1 MIMIFL
7 GMVVFIKASFPCVLT
22 LKSCRQRLVREVLW
36 NSHLSILTI
45 MNKHALTR
53 SVVLSIC
60 LLPLAFGP
68 VAQAARSSSSG
79 WEHIAAGIDYKMFSL
94 PGPNRAHVARLDR
107 EQLDVILESSIAQG
121 RLSGGLETV
130 SGMVERYDGAINA
143 WGDTWGA
150 RNHVVVA
157 INGSFY
163 DPGTGIPQGG
173 VIHSGW
179 YSKWFDEL
187 SGISGLSWKEDHNV
201 FLGQCVY
208 HRPDKQLLTN
218 LTTGD
223 RLEIHGVNTRPQ
235 RDQLIL
241 LTPQFDR
248 DSQRESK
255 GIDVLV
261 ELTRPAMLMPFPHMV
276 TGIVREVRIAPGST
290 PIPFD
295 HVVLSGWGDI
305 DDQLVQFLMEGD
317 AVGLSFE
324 ITHLD
329 QDCKYAAP
337 EEWTKSYASVA
348 GNIIF
353 LYEGKIQEFEQI
365 GALLRHPRTAI
376 CYNQDY
382 LYFVVI
388 DGRDDAYSVGM
399 TILELANFCKEKL
412 QATEG
417 INLDG
422 GGSSTMWVNGE
433 VVNRP
438 SDGHERNVANGVM
451 MVIVEPMEK
460 SSSFSP
466 GTQVTAQYPTNIHLG
481 PGTNFPALTSVDTN
495 TRGTVIYQWDQL
507 NGVLAK
513 GAYWW
518 KIDFFGVVGWVD
530 EAALSA
536 INDDPV
542 PSTGLPLGQ

>member
-1 MIMIFL
+1 MEKHTLSRSVFL
-7 GMVVFIKASFPCVLT
+7 SLCLLT
-22 LKSCRQRLVREVLW
+22 LA
-36 NSHLSILTI
+36 
-45 MNKHALTR
+45 M
-53 SVVLSIC
+53 
-60 LLPLAFGP
+60 GP
-68 VAQAARSSSSG
+68 VAQAAQSASSG
-79 WEHIAAGIDYKMFSL
+79 WEPIAAGVDFQMFWL
-94 PGPNRAHVARLDR
+94 PGPNRAYVARLDR
-107 EQLDVILESSIAQG
+107 EHSDVILESSLAQG

-130 SGMVERYDGAINA
+130 SGMAERYDDAINA
-143 WGDTWGA
+143 WGDAWGA
-150 RNHVVVA
+150 RNRVVVA

-163 DPGTGIPQGG
+163 DPETGIPHGG

-179 YSKWFDEL
+179 YAKKFDEL
-187 SGISGLSWKEDHNV
+187 SGISGLSWKEDQNI

-208 HRPDKQLLTN
+208 HRPEKQVLTN

-223 RLEIHGVNTRPQ
+223 RMEIHGINTRPR

-248 DSQRESK
+248 DSQRESR

-276 TGIVREVRIAPGST
+276 TGIVREIRIAPGST

-295 HVVLSGWGDI
+295 HVVLSGWGDT
-305 DDQLVQFLMEGD
+305 DDQLVQFLSEGD
-317 AVGLSFE
+317 AVGLSLE

-329 QDCKYAAP
+329 KDCKYTES

-353 LYEGKIQEFEQI
+353 LYEGEIQEFEQA
-365 GALLRHPRTAI
+365 GALVQHPRTAI

-382 LYFVVI
+382 IYFVVI

-399 TILELANFCKEKL
+399 SVLELANFCKEKL

-438 SDGHERNVANGVM
+438 SDGHERKVANGM
-451 MVIVEPMEK
+451 MMAIVEPMEN

-466 GTQVTAQYPTNIHLG
+466 GIRVTAQYPTNIHLG
-481 PGTNFPALTSVDTN
+481 PGTNFPALTSVDTEAQ
-495 TRGTVIYQWDQL
+495 GTVIYRWDRL

-518 KIDFFGVVGWVD
+518 KIDFYGAIGWVD

-536 INDDPV
+536 IDNNPASSAD
-542 PSTGLPLGQ
+542 LP